1 MQQECLAERK
11 AQKSSRIE
19 EALRED
25 RNLILGYKQANEKA
39 KKTQKDRALAQTA
52 NLKVNLENQIQEREQ
67 RLTNENLTRLAGERA
82 RVAELEL
89 YKERAVAADEAESR
103 KKKAFQENLFLSQFL
118 ETSV

>member
-1 MQQECLAERK
+1 MQQEYLAIRK

-19 EALRED
+19 EALKQD
-25 RNLILGYKQANEKA
+25 RDLILGYKQANEDA
-39 KKTQKDRALAQTA
+39 KKTQEVRALAQTA
-52 NLKVNLENQIQEREQ
+52 NLKVNLENQIQEKEQ
-67 RLTNENLTRLAGERA
+67 RLTSENLTRLSGERA

-89 YKERAVAADEAESR
+89 AKERAVKADEAESR